1 MFTGL
6 VQALGAVRS
15 VQPDGAGCRLGVDV
29 SGLAVPPRIGD
40 SIALSGVCC
49 TVVRIV
55 GGVADFDLSQE
66 TLSRTWLG
74 QVANG
79 EMLNLEAALRAGE
92 PLGGHIVQGHVD
104 AVAEVVGAID
114 PLAGGDWLV
123 RVPTQLLPYCV
134 EKGSITLD
142 GVSLTLAGIR
152 GDVVRIAIIPHTAQV
167 TTLGRKPVG
176 TPLHVEVDV
185 LAKYV
190 ERMLAARLGAL
201 APAAGCSQP

>member
-15 VQPDGAGCRLGVDV
+15 VHPDGTGVRLAVDV
-29 SGLAVPPRIGD
+29 SGLAVPPSIGD

-49 TVVRIV
+49 TVVRLAD
-55 GGVADFDLSQE
+55 GVADFDLSRE

-79 EMLNLEAALRAGE
+79 EVLNLEAALRAGE

-104 AVAEVVGAID
+104 ALAKVVGAID

-123 RVPTQLLPYCV
+123 RVPAELLPYCV

-142 GVSLTLAGIR
+142 GVSLTLASIC

-190 ERMLAARLGAL
+190 ERMLAARLGAM